1 MKILLADHNE
11 VNQLITQQMLSQ
23 KDIATDCVN
32 SAGEIMEKLNA
43 DNYALIL
50 MDLNMLLENEDNI
63 TQALAARS
71 KNIPLV
77 AYAEKEFDNH
87 QSISENLLI
96 NDIICK
102 PYELSELHSTITRYI
117 PSQDSPQDKESWGEF
132 KKSLFKYADQDEEF
146 ASELIDCFLENYQEY
161 KDLATKALL
170 ERDKRLLKESWHK
183 ISTSNKIFSVSSLD
197 GLATE
202 LQSQIELTD
211 TSTDQKLIT
220 SLALVCNEI
229 IAKLNIVKQNIKS

>member
-32 SAGEIMEKLNA
+32 NASEIMDRLNA

-50 MDLNMLLENEDNI
+50 MDLNMLLNNEDNI
-63 TQALAARS
+63 TQLLAAR
-71 KNIPLV
+71 KNQIPLV
-77 AYAEKEFDNH
+77 AYCEKDVNN
-87 QSISENLLI
+87 STVSENLLI

-102 PYELSELHSTITRYI
+102 PYELSELHKTIARYI
-117 PSQDSPQDKESWGEF
+117 PSPGSPQEKETWGEF
-132 KKSLFKYADQDEEF
+132 KKSLYKYADQDEEF
-146 ASELIDCFLENYQEY
+146 ASELIDCFIENYQEY
-161 KDLATKALL
+161 KDTARKALV
-170 ERDKRLLKESWHK
+170 ERDQRLLKESWHK

-197 GLATE
+197 ELANE
-202 LQSQIELTD
+202 LNCQIQLVD
-211 TSTDQKLIT
+211 TSQDNKLIT

-229 IAKLNIVKQNIKS
+229 ISKLNIVKQNIKS